1 MTKYSRVSKYEDLRN
16 KLQNDT
22 DTKIESKDL
31 SRYKKKLHTVKKAMI
46 QFMLDVDN
54 ILIIQMK

>member
-22 DTKIESKDL
+22 DTKIE
-31 SRYKKKLHTVKKAMI
+31 KL
-46 QFMLDVDN
+46 FSFS
-54 ILIIQMK
+54 